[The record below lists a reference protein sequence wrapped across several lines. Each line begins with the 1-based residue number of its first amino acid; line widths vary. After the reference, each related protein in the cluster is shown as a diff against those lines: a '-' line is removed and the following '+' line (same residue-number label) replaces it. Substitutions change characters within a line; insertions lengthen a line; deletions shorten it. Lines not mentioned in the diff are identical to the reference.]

1 MDKIPQPSGN
11 LILCRA
17 GVPVAQVAQDSTKG
31 VQGSL
36 SDIASFPDDR
46 LRVTGSRCCR
56 FPSGDPHFDYLDV
69 KAARTFVSPLIVT
82 GFGRLKG
89 LNPHHA
95 AALRARRVSQRIDNL
110 GMFHLD
116 RLSPRTGA
124 SRLSK
129 FIFGIYL

>member
-1 MDKIPQPSGN
+1 VDKIPQRSGN

-56 FPSGDPHFDYLDV
+56 FLIDDQHFDHFDV
-69 KAARTFVSPLIVT
+69 KAARTFISPLIVT
-82 GFGRLKG
+82 RCARLKG
-89 LNPHHA
+89 
-95 AALRARRVSQRIDNL
+95 S
-110 GMFHLD
+110 
-116 RLSPRTGA
+116 
-124 SRLSK
+124 
-129 FIFGIYL
+129 